1 MADVEIVGT
10 MKRGETFSVDITLK
24 NKDGSAAIFDVVT
37 SPPTVSAEI
46 RRKNGALLATGTVA
60 TTTTPGTY
68 RVSYA
73 GSTSAWP
80 LEAIYTDIRAVI
92 SGKVVKSKPSTGV
105 NVIRDE
111 TRG

>member
-1 MADVEIVGT
+1 MADVEIIGT
-10 MKRGETFSVDITLK
+10 MKRGETFAVDIALKDKAGAAVTL
-24 NKDGSAAIFDVVT
+24 DLSA
-37 SPPTVSAEI
+37 SPAVVSAEI
-46 RRKNGALLATGTVA
+46 RRKNGALLATGTVTA
-60 TTTTPGTY
+60 TSTVGTY
-68 RVSYA
+68 QVSYS
-73 GSTSAWP
+73 GSTAAWP